1 MRCGKNGAVAD
12 ARERVL
18 AKIHR
23 RMPSGSDAGRRSA
36 VAARLG
42 DPKPNLI
49 PARGAG
55 DDEHRIALFT
65 RLMEGVGGTVE
76 RLAQAEDVPEAV
88 AAYLRNHNLPAAVR
102 RGADGFLAK
111 LPWHRVPA
119 VSIHEGRA
127 EDADKAAISHAFAGA
142 AESATVILLSGPD
155 NPTTLNF
162 LPEAHIVV
170 LAVKELHGSYEEAWS
185 RLRKVYGPG
194 RMPRTV
200 NMISGPSR
208 TGDVEQTIV
217 RPAHGPKDMHVILL
231 G

>member
-1 MRCGKNGAVAD
+1 VAD

-18 AKIHR
+18 AKIR
-23 RMPSGSDAGRRSA
+23 RRIPSGNDAERQA
-36 VAARLG
+36 TVAARLAN
-42 DPKPNLI
+42 PKANLI

-55 DDEHRIALFT
+55 DDAYRIALFT

-76 RLAQAEDVPEAV
+76 RLAAAKDIPEAV
-88 AAYLRNHNLPAAVR
+88 SQYLRNHNLPACIR
-102 RGADGFLAK
+102 KGSDKLLAR
-111 LPWHRVPA
+111 LPWHRTPA
-119 VSIHEGRA
+119 LTVNDGA
-127 EDADKAAISHAFAGA
+127 AQDADKAAISHAFAGA
-142 AESATVILLSGPD
+142 AESATVILLSGPE

-170 LAVKELHGSYEEAWS
+170 LEVKDLHGSYEETWA

-194 RMPRTV
+194 QMPRTV

-217 RPAHGPKDMHVILL
+217 RPAHGPKDMHVILI

>member
-1 MRCGKNGAVAD
+1 VSD

-18 AKIHR
+18 ARVRK
-23 RMPSGSDAGRRSA
+23 RMPAGDDAGRRAA
-36 VAARLG
+36 VAARL
-42 DPKPNLI
+42 DKPKPNLI

-76 RLAQAEDVPEAV
+76 RIASAEDIPHAV
-88 AAYLRNHNLPAAVR
+88 AAYLRNHNLPARIR
-102 RGADGFLAK
+102 RGADNLLAN
-111 LPWHRVPA
+111 LPWHRTPA
-119 VSIHEGRA
+119 LSVSEGRG

-142 AESATVILLSGPD
+142 AESATVILLSGPE

-162 LPEAHIVV
+162 LPEVHLVV
-170 LAVKELHGSYEEAWS
+170 LEVKDLHGSYEEAWM
-185 RLRKVYGPG
+185 RLRKIYGNG

>member
-1 MRCGKNGAVAD
+1 MPCGGSAAVAD
-12 ARERVL
+12 ARARVL
-18 AKIHR
+18 AKIRR
-23 RMPSGSDAGRRSA
+23 RMVPGNDAVRRET
-36 VAARLG
+36 VAARLAN
-42 DPKPNLI
+42 PKPNLV

-76 RLAQAEDVPEAV
+76 RLDAAEDIPEAV
-88 AAYLRNHNLPAAVR
+88 ARYLRGRNLPAAIR
-102 RGADGFLAK
+102 RGADPFLAK
-111 LPWHRVPA
+111 LPWHRAAAVA
-119 VSIHEGRA
+119 VSEGRA
-127 EDADKAAISHAFAGA
+127 EDADKAALSHAFAGA
-142 AESATVILLSGPD
+142 AESATVILLSGLD

-170 LAVKELHGSYEEAWS
+170 LEVKDLHGSYEESWS
-185 RLRKVYGPG
+185 RLRKIHG
-194 RMPRTV
+194 RGKMPRTV

-217 RPAHGPKDMHVILL
+217 RPAHGPKDMHVILV